1 MMMNTNGGTTEA
13 TIVPVLSFLTA
24 AAEDEKEKYSV
35 TYTLKNN

>member
-13 TIVPVLSFLTA
+13 TIVPVLSLLTT
-24 AAEDEKEKYSV
+24 AAEDEKENYSV